1 MFSSFA
7 RPHRFLLCGLFSA
20 AAMFGGAQAA
30 MAAPRSVV
38 LLMGESLDENG
49 KQKPLNERHR
59 QLLAYFE
66 RELDIDFDIKR
77 YPWMRAERNALEG
90 RGLIFGLSKT
100 PERLRHFRFSDIAA
114 ANNLWMVTRS
124 DARFTFNSIEDLRGK
139 TVGAVRG
146 YNYGEPF
153 ESARDTVFR
162 VEGDLASREL
172 RLKRLMLGRVDV
184 VLIYQPHTEEHAE
197 IEASLNAFMAPHLA
211 KLNVPAHVSFS
222 VLPTP
227 LQMDNQLYFAVAKD
241 KDDGLIDQINA
252 ALARQR
258 KSAAIKSPRIH

>member
-1 MFSSFA
+1 M
-7 RPHRFLLCGLFSA
+7 FSA
-20 AAMFGGAQAA
+20 AALYAPARQAW
-30 MAAPRSVV
+30 AAPRSVV
-38 LLMGESLDENG
+38 LLMGEALDVNG
-49 KQKPLNERHR
+49 RQKPLNERHR

-66 RELDIDFDIKR
+66 RELDIEFDIKR
-77 YPWMRAERNALEG
+77 YPWMRAERYAKEG

-114 ANNLWMVTRS
+114 ANKLWLVTRS
-124 DARFTFNSIEDLRGK
+124 DATFPFNSIEDLRGK

-146 YNYGEPF
+146 YDYGEAF
-153 ESARDTVFR
+153 ERARGAVFR

-184 VLIYQPHTEEHAE
+184 VLIYQPHTEEHAD
-197 IEASLNAFMAPHLA
+197 IEASLNTFMAPHLY
-211 KLNVPAHVSFS
+211 KLNVPANVSFS

-227 LQMDNQLYFAVAKD
+227 LQMDNQLYFAIAKG
-241 KDDGLIDQINA
+241 KDDGIIDQINA

-258 KSAAIKSPRIH
+258 KSAGLKTQRLQ

>member
-1 MFSSFA
+1 MFGAAALFAPA
-7 RPHRFLLCGLFSA
+7 RPA
-20 AAMFGGAQAA
+20 W
-30 MAAPRSVV
+30 AAPRPVV
-38 LLMGESLDENG
+38 LLMGEALDENG
-49 KQKPLNERHR
+49 KQKPLNARHR
-59 QLLAYFE
+59 HLLAYFE
-66 RELDIDFDIKR
+66 RELDIDFDIRR
-77 YPWMRAERNALEG
+77 YPWMRAERYAKEG

-114 ANNLWMVTRS
+114 ANKLWLVTRS
-124 DARFTFNSIEDLRGK
+124 DATFPFSSIEDLRGK

-146 YNYGEPF
+146 YDYGEAF
-153 ESARDTVFR
+153 ERARGAIFR

-184 VLIYQPHTEEHAE
+184 VLIYQPHTEEHAD
-197 IEASLNAFMAPHLA
+197 IEANLNAFMAPHLA
-211 KLNVPAHVSFS
+211 RMNVPAKVSFS

-227 LQMDNQLYFAVAKD
+227 MQMDKQLYFAIAKG
-241 KDDGLIDQINA
+241 KDEGIIDQINA